1 MEYDIRELLHLKF
14 QNEELLH
21 NLRAEHKQEI
31 QAKLIEMEQMREQN
45 AADRQKFEKD
55 SDGLMERLQEVEN
68 MLT

>member
-14 QNEELLH
+14 QNEELLL

>member
-31 QAKLIEMEQMREQN
+31 QGKLIEMEQMREQN

>member
-21 NLRAEHKQEI
+21 NLRAEHKQVI
-31 QAKLIEMEQMREQN
+31 QGKLIEMEQMREQN